1 MGIIKVNNLTFGHE
15 GESEELFKEVS
26 FQIDTSWKLG
36 LIGRNGRGKTTLM
49 KLLRGELEYRGSI
62 TRTVSID
69 YFPYEVKNKE
79 YLTIDVAEDIIDGF
93 ELWKLNKEMTFLD
106 LDKEVLYRPFNT
118 LSNGEQTK
126 ILLAAL
132 FLRENNF
139 ILIDEPTNHLDI
151 ETRKKVNE
159 YLNKKRGFIL
169 ISHDRDFLDNC
180 VDHIMSINKE
190 NIDIQKGNY
199 TSWNE
204 NKLRLENFEF
214 NKNEKLKKDIKS
226 LEKAAKRTSNWSDK
240 VEKTKIGQGACD
252 RGAIGHK
259 AAKMMKRSKAIEER
273 ANRVIEE
280 KKGLLKNIENKEAL
294 KISADDYH
302 KEKLIEVKNVS
313 IKYYDRE
320 IFEKV
325 SFEVNKG
332 DRICIIGKNGTGKS
346 SLIKAILGEDID
358 YTGDIFIEKNINIS
372 YINQE
377 VDLEKEKLDQ
387 YAERHDIDRTML
399 KTILRKLG
407 FEREKFDEYICNFS
421 DGQKKKVEL
430 ARSLCT
436 KAHVYVWDEPFNYL
450 DIISREQL
458 EELINESNA
467 TFIFVEHDIRFIENV
482 GTKRV
487 VLKSI

>member
-1 MGIIKVNNLTFGHE
+1 MGIIKVNNLTFGYE
-15 GESEELFKEVS
+15 GGSDDLFKEVS
-26 FQIDTSWKLG
+26 FQIDTKWKLG

-49 KLLRGELEYRGSI
+49 KLLKGELEYRGSI
-62 TRTVSID
+62 TKTVEID
-69 YFPYEVKNKE
+69 YFPFEVKNKE
-79 YLTIDVAEDIIDGF
+79 YLTIDVVEEISDNF

-126 ILLAAL
+126 ILLAIL

-151 ETRKKVNE
+151 EARIKVNE
-159 YLNKKRGFIL
+159 YLNKKSGFIL

-180 VDHIMSINKE
+180 VDHIMSINKTD
-190 NIDIQKGNY
+190 IDIQKGNY
-199 TSWNE
+199 TSWHE
-204 NKLRLENFEF
+204 NKLRLDNFEI
-214 NKNEKLKKDIKS
+214 NKNEKLKKDIKK

-240 VEKTKIGQGACD
+240 VENTKIGQGPCD

-259 AAKMMKRSKAIEER
+259 AANMMKRSKAIDER
-273 ANRVIEE
+273 VNRAIEE
-280 KKGLLKNIENKEAL
+280 KKGLLKNIENKETL
-294 KISADDYH
+294 KISADNYH
-302 KEKLIEVKNVS
+302 KEKLIEVRNVS
-313 IKYYDRE
+313 IKYYDKE
-320 IFEKV
+320 IFEKI

-332 DRICIIGKNGTGKS
+332 DRICIIGKNGVGKS
-346 SLIKAILGEDID
+346 SLIKAILGKNID
-358 YTGDIFIEKNINIS
+358 YTGEIFIEKNIKIS

-377 VDLEKEKLDQ
+377 IELKKEKLDE
-387 YAERHDIDRTML
+387 YAQRKGIDQTML

-407 FEREKFDEYICNFS
+407 FEREKFDEYMCNFS

-436 KAHVYVWDEPFNYL
+436 KAHIYVWDEPFNYL

-467 TFIFVEHDIRFIENV
+467 TFIFVEHDVRFIENV
-482 GTKRV
+482 GSKKII
-487 VLKSI
+487 LS